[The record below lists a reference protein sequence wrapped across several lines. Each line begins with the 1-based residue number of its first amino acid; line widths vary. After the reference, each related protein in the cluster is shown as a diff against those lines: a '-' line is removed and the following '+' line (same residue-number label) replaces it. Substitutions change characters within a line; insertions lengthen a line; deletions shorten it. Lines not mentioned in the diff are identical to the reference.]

1 MKSKRRHELQHNVL
15 DGELGKIV
23 DFLKRRGTR
32 LAWGAL
38 IAAAIAM
45 VALYVVRDRQRRRL
59 QVRIE
64 LEQLEGK
71 LADPTQR
78 PEDLIAPLKRLAEQ
92 SDNQR
97 VAASACLDLGSLYV
111 RRATGGGQKLTQPER
126 DSFLD
131 QAGTF
136 YREVLARF
144 PDSPVALAW
153 AHLGLGKLAE
163 SRDRLQEAESCYQAA
178 TALIDTRRLKG
189 HPVAHQVKQ
198 AMDGLALLAEP
209 VKMATT
215 APAPREK
222 EPTSRPIDLGTG
234 PKIDTT
240 VPTMPSATRPAS
252 APATRPAAEP

>member
-1 MKSKRRHELQHNVL
+1 MKAKRRHELQHNVL

-23 DFLKRRGTR
+23 AFLKRRGTH

-38 IAAAIAM
+38 IVAAGIM
-45 VALYVVRDRQRRRL
+45 LALYVVRDRQRRRL
-59 QVRIE
+59 QVRID
-64 LEQLEGK
+64 LEQVEGK

-92 SDNQR
+92 SDDKR
-97 VAASACLDLGSLYV
+97 VAAGACLDLGSLYV
-111 RRATGGGQKLTQPER
+111 RRAMAGGQKLTRPER

-136 YREVLARF
+136 YREVIARF
-144 PDSPVALAW
+144 PDNPVALAW

-163 SRDRLQEAESCYQAA
+163 SRDRLQEARSRYEAA
-178 TALIDTRRLKG
+178 TALVDARRLKG
-189 HPVAHQVKQ
+189 YPVAQQVKQ

-222 EPTSRPIDLGTG
+222 EPTSRPIDLGG

-240 VPTMPSATRPAS
+240 VPTMPSATRPAGG
-252 APATRPAAEP
+252 PATQPAAAEP